1 MVTLAPLNVGG
12 PELGTDDFWSKS
24 RHYLSPCHRSHRSRP
39 VLIRI
44 VRMMENPRSPR
55 IRIVRMMENPRSP
68 LIRIAQRMESCRILR
83 IGQSHP
89 ALILMEA
96 LYLDLEYGQWN
107 TVSPL

>member
-1 MVTLAPLNVGG
+1 MSVQLTLPPNLSAVPMVTLAPLNVGG

-44 VRMMENPRSPR
+44 VRMMENPRSP
-55 IRIVRMMENPRSP
+55 

-96 LYLDLEYGQWN
+96 
-107 TVSPL
+107 S